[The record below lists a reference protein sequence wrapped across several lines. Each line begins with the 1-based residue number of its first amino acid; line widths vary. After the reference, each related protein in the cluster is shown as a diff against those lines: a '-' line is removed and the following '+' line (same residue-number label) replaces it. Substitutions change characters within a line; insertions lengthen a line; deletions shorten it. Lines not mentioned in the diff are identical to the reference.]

1 MAFNRSLRSEP
12 VPGRHFLAQ
21 PGMIAMLCA
30 AALAWVAGAA
40 QAQSPAGVRITEV
53 TAASHPYTV
62 WQCARL
68 PIDVRAI
75 GNLLE
80 VVVDGE
86 SRILMQGMAASGAR
100 YVAPGDESTEF
111 WSKGGLANVT
121 WSGNEL
127 PTCAEEGTLVT
138 PLSASGN
145 EPFWALN
152 YDGWGVELSEPGEPV
167 RRIEIEGQS
176 RTTNGWRLESVKG
189 QLPLQVDVADAVC
202 QDTMSGVL
210 RPYTVALNFGGRVMR
225 GCGGDS
231 ARLLQGV
238 EWTLKTVG
246 GAPLTAPASLA
257 FMPNGRLA
265 GSNGCNRLVGGYEI
279 TGEGLRFSQMASTR
293 MACEPAIM
301 HQADRLD
308 QYLATVRGFSFD
320 AQGALVLH
328 AEQGDVIAV
337 AADQRSAP
345 AAVPT
350 KSR

>member
-1 MAFNRSLRSEP
+1 MAFHRFLCSPSLF
-12 VPGRHFLAQ
+12 GRHRGVRHGTLAV
-21 PGMIAMLCA
+21 LCA
-30 AALAWVAGAA
+30 AALSWVTGAA

-62 WQCARL
+62 WQCARQ
-68 PIDVRAI
+68 PIDVRVI

-111 WSKGGLANVT
+111 WSKGGLANLT

-176 RTTNGWRLESVKG
+176 RTTDGWRLESVKG
-189 QLPLQVDVADAVC
+189 QSPLKIDIVGTVC
-202 QDTMSGVL
+202 QDTMSGIL
-210 RPYTVALNFGGRVMR
+210 RPYTVEADFGGRVMK
-225 GCGGDS
+225 GCGGDA

-238 EWTLKTVG
+238 EWMLGSVG
-246 GAPLTAPASLA
+246 GRAIAAPASLK
-257 FMPNGRLA
+257 FLPDGRLA
-265 GSNGCNRLVGGYEI
+265 GSNGCNRLVGRYEL
-279 TGEGLRFSQMASTR
+279 TGEGLRFSGMASTR
-293 MACEPAIM
+293 MACEPGIM
-301 HQADRLD
+301 QQADRLD

-337 AADQRSAP
+337 AADQRGAP